1 MIRIRRSEERGRTHL
16 EWLDSRHTFSF
27 GTYFD
32 PAHTSHR
39 ALRVLNDD
47 RVAPGGG
54 FPTHPHREMEILTW
68 VVAGALEHRDSM
80 GNASV
85 LGAGELQRMTAGTG
99 ITHSEF
105 NPSSTEPAHFLQI
118 WIAPDR
124 AGLAPSYEQRAAG
137 GAFGLVASR
146 DGRDGSMVVHQDVEV
161 YAGTLAPEHG
171 HALRPGRHAWFQV
184 ATGAVSLNGQVLK
197 EGDGAAV
204 AEEERLL
211 LRAQGAARGLLFDLA

>member
-1 MIRIRRSEERGRTHL
+1 MIRIRRSDERGRTRL

-27 GTYFD
+27 GNYFD
-32 PAHTSHR
+32 PAHMSYR

-68 VVAGALEHRDSM
+68 VVDGALRHEDST

-105 NPSSTEPAHFLQI
+105 NPSREDPAHFLQI
-118 WIAPDR
+118 WIVPER
-124 AGLAPSYEQRAAG
+124 PGLEPGYEQRTAG
-137 GAFGLVASR
+137 GAFALVAAR
-146 DGRDGSMVVHQDVEV
+146 DGRDGSMIVHQDVDV
-161 YAGTLAPEHG
+161 YAGTLAPELA

-184 ATGAVSLNGQVLK
+184 ATGEAVVNGHVLK

-204 AEEERLL
+204 AEESELL
-211 LRAQGAARGLLFDLA
+211 LRADGACRAVLFDLA

>member
-1 MIRIRRSEERGRTHL
+1 MIRTRRSEERGRTRL

-27 GTYFD
+27 GSYLDTAFMGY
-32 PAHTSHR
+32 R

-47 RVAPGGG
+47 RVAPAGG

-68 VVAGALEHRDSM
+68 VVEGVLQHEDSM

-85 LGAGELQRMTAGTG
+85 LEAGELQRMTAGTG

-105 NPSSTEPAHFLQI
+105 NPSRTEFAHFLQI
-118 WIAPDR
+118 WIVPER
-124 AGLAPSYEQRAAG
+124 SGLEPGYEQRGAH

-146 DGRDGSMVVHQDVEV
+146 DGRDGSLTVHQDVDV
-161 YAGTLAPEHG
+161 YAGLLAPESTYR
-171 HALRPGRHAWFQV
+171 LRPGRHAWLQV
-184 ATGAVSLNGQVLK
+184 ATGEITVNGERLK

-204 AEEERLL
+204 ADEAQLL
-211 LRAQGAARGLLFDLA
+211 LRAEDAARGLLFDLA